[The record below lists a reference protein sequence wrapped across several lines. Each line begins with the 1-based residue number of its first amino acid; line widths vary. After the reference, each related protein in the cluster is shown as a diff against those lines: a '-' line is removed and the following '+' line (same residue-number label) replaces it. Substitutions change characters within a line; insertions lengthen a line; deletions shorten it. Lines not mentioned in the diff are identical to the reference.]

1 MKKSILLLS
10 LLLALVSS
18 TFGQAL
24 VEYNSESY
32 GIKYPKGWT
41 VEEDGD
47 ANLVKFTSPEEQG
60 VFQVIVA
67 PTNGNSALE
76 LLNGWIERTGYTNE
90 NTEEETQMS
99 TKAIESYGAEDGAT
113 GMFEPTEDGVDLF
126 FNVDVYVRGDVAYFL
141 IATTTVNDTHGNI
154 EKLGGMAGSF
164 GLMD

>member
-1 MKKSILLLS
+1 MKKSILLFA
-10 LLLALVSS
+10 LLLAFVGF
-18 TFGQAL
+18 TFGQTL

-67 PTNGNSALE
+67 PANGNTALD
-76 LLNGWIERTGYTNE
+76 LLDGWIERTGYTNI

-99 TKAIESYGAEDGAT
+99 AKDIAAYGAEDGAT

-141 IATTTVNDTHGNI
+141 IATTTVNDSNGNI